1 MARRILFFLLFCI
14 AAELMG
20 QQSPQFSQ
28 NMHNQLAVNPGYAGT
43 TGMINVAVGNRQQWI
58 GMKGAPSTT
67 VFGVDTEMN
76 ILGWTSGLGL
86 QIMNDQIGQINTLNM
101 ALVYAKRWEYEFGKL
116 GIGVSLGV
124 VNQVFG
130 YGDLETDPSR
140 GSNKYHNQKGD
151 EKFTDDQGSAF
162 DAGLGAYFESRKFYM
177 GFSIAHLNKP
187 KPKLAQEYVSYLNQT
202 FFITGGYRYKL
213 KNRPIEL
220 RPSVFVKTELASIQI
235 DFNINAMVK
244 DKYWGGLTY
253 RIQDAIVLLGGVE
266 LNNGLRI
273 GYSYD
278 INITKLKGARDGS
291 HELMLGYSFD
301 LSLEK
306 RKREY
311 KSVRYL

>member
-1 MARRILFFLLFCI
+1 
-14 AAELMG
+14 MG
-20 QQSPQFSQ
+20 QQFPQFSQ
-28 NMHNQLAVNPGYAGT
+28 NMHNQLSVNPGFAGT
-43 TGMINVAVGNRQQWI
+43 TGMINVVVGNRQQWV
-58 GMKGAPSTT
+58 GMEGAPSTT

-76 ILGWTSGLGL
+76 ILGWNSGLGL

-101 ALVYAKRWEYEFGKL
+101 AFIYAKRWEYDFGKL
-116 GIGVSLGV
+116 GVGVSFGI
-124 VNQVFG
+124 VNQTFNYSGLKFG
-130 YGDLETDPSR
+130 TSPFEGESENESHTRET
-140 GSNKYHNQKGD
+140 
-151 EKFTDDQGSAF
+151 FTDDQGSAF
-162 DAGLGAYFESRKFYM
+162 DAGLGGYFEGRKFYL

-187 KPKLAQEYVSYLNQT
+187 KPKLKQEYVSYLNQT

-220 RPSVFVKTELASIQI
+220 RPSVFIKSELASVQV

-278 INITKLKGARDGS
+278 INITKLEGARDGS

-306 RKREY
+306 RKRKY

>member
-20 QQSPQFSQ
+20 QQFPQFSQ
-28 NMHNQLAVNPGYAGT
+28 NMHNQLAVNPGYAGN
-43 TGMINVAVGNRQQWI
+43 TGMINVSVGNRQQWV

-67 VFGVDTEMN
+67 VFGVDTRMN
-76 ILGWTSGLGL
+76 ILGWDSGLGL

-101 ALVYAKRWEYEFGKL
+101 AFVYAKRWESEYGKL
-116 GIGVSLGV
+116 GVGLSLGLI
-124 VNQVFG
+124 NQVFK
-130 YGDLETDPSR
+130 YSDLIVDPSN
-140 GSNKYHNQKGD
+140 GGNSYHNG
-151 EKFTDDQGSAF
+151 EEAFTDDEGFAL
-162 DAGLGAYFESRKFYM
+162 DAGLGGYFEGRKFYV
-177 GFSIAHLNKP
+177 GLSIAHLNKP
-187 KPKLAQEYVSYLNQT
+187 KPKLKQEYVSYLNQV

-220 RPSVFVKTELASIQI
+220 RPSVFIKSELATIQV
-235 DFNINAMVK
+235 DFNVNAVVK

-253 RIQDAIVLLGGVE
+253 RLQDAIVLLGGVE

-278 INITKLKGARDGS
+278 INITKLKNARDGS

-306 RKREY
+306 RKRKY

>member
-20 QQSPQFSQ
+20 QQFPQFSQ

-43 TGMINVAVGNRQQWI
+43 TGMINVAVGNRQQWVGI
-58 GMKGAPSTT
+58 EGAPSTT
-67 VFGVDTEMN
+67 VFGVDTKMN

-86 QIMNDQIGQINTLNM
+86 QIMNDNIGEINSLNLM
-101 ALVYAKRWEYEFGKL
+101 AIYAKRWEYDHGKL
-116 GIGVSLGV
+116 GIGISLGII
-124 VNQVFG
+124 NQSFG
-130 YGDLETDPSR
+130 YGKLLTDPSE
-140 GSNKYHNQKGD
+140 GENSFHKP
-151 EKFTDDQGSAF
+151 EKFSDDQGFAF
-162 DAGLGAYFESRKFYM
+162 DAGLGAYFEGRKFYL

-187 KPKLAQEYVSYLNQT
+187 KPKLTQEYVSYLNQT
-202 FFITGGYRYKL
+202 LFITGGYRYRL
-213 KNRPIEL
+213 KNRPVEL
-220 RPSVFVKTELASIQI
+220 RPSVFVKSELASVQV
-235 DFNINAMVK
+235 DFNVNAMVK
-244 DKYWGGLTY
+244 DKYWGGITY
-253 RIQDAIVLLGGVE
+253 RIQEAIVLLGGVE

-278 INITKLKGARDGS
+278 INLSKLQGASDGS

-306 RKREY
+306 RKRSY